1 MELTDS
7 ERKNNMVPN
16 DVHVLSDA
24 TLWQRAWRIFPYFS
38 KPRLGWVW
46 LGSAVII
53 GAALEPTIPALL
65 KPLLDKGFN
74 SHEIPIWIIPIL
86 IISLFMLRSLASFAA
101 DVALAKL
108 AQTSL
113 LDLRRKMFDSINNA
127 DINLY
132 RKQPATTLANTVVFE
147 ATNGAVLLLQSVTTC
162 VKDSLTLV
170 ALFSYLVFLNWKL
183 TLIIVFIFPA
193 VALVMRA
200 LAKRLYSLT
209 KASQSAINQLAYVV
223 EENVLAHKEIRVQGA
238 EQQQKERF
246 NTVNVL
252 MKRLAMKSAVAG
264 SAVAPVTNFFGSVAL
279 ATVITVALIESQSSD
294 LSAGGFVAFITAML
308 MLIAPIK
315 HLSEVT
321 STVTRGLVAAERAIA
336 LVEDVPPET
345 GGSFTSLRSTGHVEF
360 KNVTVTYLNA
370 KTPALS
376 GINLTINPG
385 QFVALVGPSGS
396 GKTTLANLLP
406 RFVEYSEGSVT
417 LDGVELRDWNLNSLR
432 SQFALVSQQV
442 VMLSDSVLHNVT
454 LGQAVDRERAN
465 QCIQAAYLWDLVASL
480 PQGIDTLI
488 GHNANVLSGGERQ
501 RLAIAR
507 ALYKNAPILI
517 LDEATSALDPDTDKL
532 VQAALRNVMV
542 NRTTIAIAHRL
553 STISDADNIVVL
565 QNGQI
570 SQKGDHQSLKATVGA
585 YRDFL
590 QLSFEPSTS

>member
-1 MELTDS
+1 MTTTDV
-7 ERKNNMVPN
+7 NLPPG
-16 DVHVLSDA
+16 D
-24 TLWQRAWRIFPYFS
+24 TLWQRAWRVFPYFS
-38 KPRLGWVW
+38 KPRRGWV
-46 LGSAVII
+46 LLAAAVLV

-65 KPLLDKGFN
+65 KPLLDRGFN
-74 SHEIPIWIIPIL
+74 SNEIPIWIIPIL
-86 IISLFMLRSLASFAA
+86 IVSLFMLRSFASFIA
-101 DVALAKL
+101 DIALAKI

-113 LDLRRKMFDSINNA
+113 LDLRRKMFDAINA
-127 DINLY
+127 AEIDLY

-147 ATNGAVLLLQSVTTC
+147 ATNGAILLLQSVTTC

-170 ALFSYLVFLNWKL
+170 ALFAYLLFLNWKL

-193 VALVMRA
+193 IALVMQA

-209 KASQSAINQLAYVV
+209 KASQSATNQLAYVV

-238 EQQQKERF
+238 EKQQKERF

-264 SAVAPVTNFFGSVAL
+264 SAVAPITNFFGSLAL
-279 ATVITVALIESQSSD
+279 ATVITVALVESQSSN
-294 LSAGGFVAFITAML
+294 LTAGGFVAFITAML

-321 STVTRGLVAAERAIA
+321 STVTRGVVAVERAIA
-336 LVEDVPPET
+336 LVETVLPET
-345 GGSFTSLRSTGHVEF
+345 GGVYTSPRSTGLIEF
-360 KNVTVTYLNA
+360 KNVTVTYQNA

-376 GINLTINPG
+376 QINLRIEPG

-396 GKTTLANLLP
+396 GKTTLASLLP
-406 RFVEYSEGSVT
+406 RFVDCSEGTVT
-417 LDGVELRDWNLNSLR
+417 LDGVELRDWNLRALR
-432 SQFALVSQQV
+432 RQFALVSQQV
-442 VMLSDSVLHNVT
+442 VMLSDTVLHNVT
-454 LGQAVDRERAN
+454 LGQSIDRERAT
-465 QCIQAAYLWDLVASL
+465 QCLQSAYLEDLVASL

-532 VQAALRNVMV
+532 VQAALRAVML

-553 STISDADNIVVL
+553 STIADADHIVVL

-570 SQKGDHQSLKATVGA
+570 SQQGNHQSLKAEAGA

>member
-1 MELTDS
+1 MTPID
-7 ERKNNMVPN
+7 NN
-16 DVHVLSDA
+16 LSSDD
-24 TLWQRAWRIFPYFS
+24 TVWQRAWRILPYFL
-38 KPRLGWVW
+38 KPRSGWI
-46 LGSAVII
+46 LLALAVVI

-74 SHEIPIWIIPIL
+74 SHEIPIWIIPVLVIG
-86 IISLFMLRSLASFAA
+86 LFMLRSLASFVA
-101 DVALAKL
+101 DVALAKI
-108 AQTSL
+108 AQISL
-113 LDLRRKMFDSINNA
+113 HDLRQKMFDAINA
-127 DINLY
+127 AEIDLY

-147 ATNGAVLLLQSVTTC
+147 ATNGAILLLQSVTTC
-162 VKDSLTLV
+162 VKDSLTLL
-170 ALFSYLVFLNWKL
+170 ALFAYLIFLNWKL
-183 TLIIVFIFPA
+183 TLIILFIFPA
-193 VALVMRA
+193 VALVMRS

-223 EENVLAHKEIRVQGA
+223 EENVLAHREIRVQGA
-238 EQQQKERF
+238 AQQQRERF

-252 MKRLAMKSAVAG
+252 MQRLAMKSAVAG
-264 SAVAPVTNFFGSVAL
+264 SAVAPITNFFGSVAL
-279 ATVITVALIESQSSD
+279 ATVITIALVESQSSD

-321 STVTRGLVAAERAIA
+321 STITRGVVAAERAIA
-336 LVEDVPPET
+336 LVETVSPET
-345 GGSFTSLRSTGHVEF
+345 GGIYTSTRSSGHIEF
-360 KNVTVTYLNA
+360 KNVKVTYPNA

-376 GINLTINPG
+376 NINLIIDGG
-385 QFVALVGPSGS
+385 QFVALVGTSGS

-406 RFVEYSEGSVT
+406 RFVDYSEGTIT
-417 LDGVELRDWNLNSLR
+417 LDGVELRDWDLNSLR
-432 SQFALVSQQV
+432 HQFALVSQQV

-454 LGQAVDRERAN
+454 LGQSVDRERAS
-465 QCIQAAYLWDLVASL
+465 QCLHAAYLWDLVASL

-532 VQAALRNVMV
+532 VQAALRAVMV

-565 QNGQI
+565 QNGHI
-570 SQKGDHQSLKATVGA
+570 SQQGNHEALRAKGGA

-590 QLSFEPSTS
+590 ELSFKPSAS